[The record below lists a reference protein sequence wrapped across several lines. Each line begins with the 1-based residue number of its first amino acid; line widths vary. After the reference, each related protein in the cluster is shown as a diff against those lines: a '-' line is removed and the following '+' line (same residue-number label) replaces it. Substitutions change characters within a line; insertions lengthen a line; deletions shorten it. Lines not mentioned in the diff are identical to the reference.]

1 MAAKTE
7 WSTLKWHTH
16 KQKQTQHTCSC
27 LCAHASS
34 HTYVTIIIMEKGAI
48 FLSVGMGGVGGKIVE
63 MPWGREEWIRHGS
76 SSTKYIFKKIKSN
89 VKIKLSY
96 KYDKYIDMCAL
107 LKLWNTGALWQPQ
120 TENDLNDP
128 CLGSTKTSSSC
139 HRHSFIFSVES
150 HIVLLE
156 IQMLKVSSKTSQ
168 KGKAY
173 SWSHF

>member
-1 MAAKTE
+1 MTAKTE
-7 WSTLKWHTH
+7 WSILKRHTH
-16 KQKQTQHTCSC
+16 KQKQTQQAYSY
-27 LCAHASS
+27 LCASS

-63 MPWGREEWIRHGS
+63 MPWGRKEWMRYGS

-89 VKIKLSY
+89 VKIKLSS
-96 KYDKYIDMCAL
+96 KYDKYTDICTL

-120 TENDLNDP
+120 TENDLQDL

-139 HRHSFIFSVES
+139 HWHSFIFSMES

-168 KGKAY
+168 TWKAY